1 MCVIALVP
9 QAGQSAGAPA
19 LPSAANGVADRKTGA
34 CPIGCTAITGPFS
47 CTLNAALLFCG

>member
-34 CPIGCTAITGPFS
+34 CPIGCTAIAGPFS